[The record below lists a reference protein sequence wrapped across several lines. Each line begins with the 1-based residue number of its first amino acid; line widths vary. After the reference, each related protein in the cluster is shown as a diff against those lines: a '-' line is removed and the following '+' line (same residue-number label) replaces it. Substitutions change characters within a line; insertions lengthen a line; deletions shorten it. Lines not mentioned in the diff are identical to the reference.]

1 MSLEI
6 KIYIIKQKGILGGA
20 LFSNVNA
27 KLCWEKKVW
36 MENPLGFQKETT
48 NEEPTE
54 LHSYIF
60 RVYTCTFNYVL
71 KSGKL

>member
-6 KIYIIKQKGILGGA
+6 EIYIIKQKGILGDA

-54 LHSYIF
+54 LHS
-60 RVYTCTFNYVL
+60 
-71 KSGKL
+71 